1 MHFSVQ
7 KDTLVRALRDV
18 TSALATRVVQPILS
32 NVLIES
38 NGETSIKF
46 QATDLDLCIETK
58 VPAIVHTAGAITL
71 PGKKLL
77 EIVSKLPN
85 ELVSFQ
91 INLENSDVSV
101 TCKRSK
107 FNITGLPAAEFP
119 KVTDARPESS
129 VLMPA
134 MVLKK
139 SIAQTA
145 FAAAGYDAS
154 SILGGV
160 YILLAD
166 GVFECTATDGS
177 RLAHRKEEL
186 TALVSSASK
195 VDGDKETEGKSAT
208 ATLEKSGSLRA
219 IIPAKACN
227 EIVKLMDGSDSKDKG
242 DKGEKAASEDEKPA
256 DKFTPGEVRIGLA
269 DGQIVFETENHFL
282 STRLISGEYPRY
294 QELFPT
300 EFKHCAHFKR
310 DELVRAIER
319 VSVMS
324 DDRTHLVKM
333 HFEDENLQI
342 TANTPDVGRAQEE
355 VSVRFE
361 GQPLDVAVN
370 VRYILDVLQRLSVD
384 EIRLE
389 MTGSLK
395 PLILKGVG
403 DEQYKYLL
411 MPVQAK

>member
-1 MHFSVQ
+1 MHFAVQ
-7 KDTLVRALRDV
+7 KDTLVRALKDV

-38 NGETSIKF
+38 IDETTVRF

-58 VPAIVHTAGAITL
+58 TPAVVHTKGAITM

-77 EIVSKLPN
+77 EVVSKLPN

-91 INLENSDVSV
+91 VNLENHDVSV

-107 FNITGLPAAEFP
+107 FNITGLPATDFP
-119 KVTDARPESS
+119 KVTATRPDNA
-129 VLMPA
+129 VMMPA
-134 MVLKK
+134 QTLKK
-139 SIAQTA
+139 SIGQTA

-160 YILLAD
+160 YIVLND
-166 GVFECTATDGS
+166 GKFECTATDGS
-177 RLAHRKEEL
+177 RLAHRSEEL
-186 TALVSSASK
+186 NVFVAQSAK
-195 VDGDKETEGKSAT
+195 TEGDKEVETKSAT
-208 ATLEKSGSLRA
+208 ATLDKPSQLKA
-219 IIPAKACN
+219 IIPAKACI
-227 EIVKLMDGSDSKDKG
+227 EIVKILDAQGSGSDSKSASAEDKEKNI
-242 DKGEKAASEDEKPA
+242 DKLTG
-256 DKFTPGEVRIGLA
+256 GEVRIGMI
-269 DGQIVFETENHFL
+269 DGQIIFETDNHFL

-300 EFKHCAHFKR
+300 EFKFLASFNR

-333 HFEDENLQI
+333 HFEEDNLQI

-355 VSVRFE
+355 VPVSFE

-370 VRYILDVLQRLSVD
+370 VRYILDVLQRLSV
-384 EIRLE
+384 EQCRLE

-403 DEQYKYLL
+403 DDQYKYLL

>member
-7 KDTLVRALRDV
+7 KDTLVRALKDV

-38 NGETSIKF
+38 IDDTSIKF
-46 QATDLDLCIETK
+46 QATDLDLCIQTK
-58 VPAIVHTAGAITL
+58 VPAIVHAKGSITL

-91 INLENSDVSV
+91 VNLENCDVSV

-107 FNITGLPAAEFP
+107 FNVTGLPSAEFP
-119 KVTDARPESS
+119 KVTDARPEKA
-129 VLMPA
+129 VFMPSLILRKA
-134 MVLKK
+134 I
-139 SIAQTA
+139 SQTA

-160 YILLAD
+160 YILLND
-166 GVFECTATDGS
+166 GNFECTATDGS

-186 TALVSSASK
+186 TALIASAQK
-195 VDGDKETEGKSAT
+195 TEGDMETEGKTAT
-208 ATLEKSGSLRA
+208 ATLEKAGSLRA
-219 IIPAKACN
+219 IIPAKACT
-227 EIVKLMDGSDSKDKG
+227 EIVKLMDGQDSTKSNAEEGKNIDKVVG
-242 DKGEKAASEDEKPA
+242 
-256 DKFTPGEVRIGLA
+256 GEVRIGLA

-300 EFKHCAHFKR
+300 EFKHLAHFNR
-310 DELVRAIER
+310 EELVRAIER

-324 DDRTHLVKM
+324 DERTHLVKM
-333 HFEDENLQI
+333 HFEDETLQI

-355 VSVRFE
+355 VPVRFE
-361 GQPLDVAVN
+361 GQSLDVAVN
-370 VRYILDVLQRLSVD
+370 VRYILDVLQRLSV
-384 EIRLE
+384 EEVRLE

>member
-38 NGETSIKF
+38 NDEASIKF
-46 QATDLDLCIETK
+46 QATDLDLCIETR
-58 VPAIVHTAGAITL
+58 VPAVVHTAGAITL

-85 ELVSFQ
+85 EVVSFQ
-91 INLENSDVSV
+91 VNLENSDVSV

-119 KVTDARPESS
+119 KVTDARPEKS
-129 VLMPA
+129 VLMPS

-160 YILLAD
+160 YILLD
-166 GVFECTATDGS
+166 EGNFECTATDGS
-177 RLAHRKEEL
+177 RLAHRREAL
-186 TALVSSASK
+186 TAMVAAASK
-195 VDGDKETEGKSAT
+195 TEGDMETEGKAAT
-208 ATLEKSGSLRA
+208 ATLEKSGSLKA

-227 EIVKLMDGSDSKDKG
+227 EIVKLMDGSEPS
-242 DKGEKAASEDEKPA
+242 KAAADDAKNV
-256 DKFTPGEVRIGLA
+256 DKFTAGEVRIGLA
-269 DGQIVFETENHFL
+269 DGQIVFETETHFL

-300 EFKHCAHFKR
+300 DFKYCAHFNR
-310 DELVRAIER
+310 EELVRAIER

-355 VSVRFE
+355 VPVRFE
-361 GQPLDVAVN
+361 GEPLDVAVN
-370 VRYILDVLQRLSVD
+370 VRYILDVLQRLSVE

-403 DEQYKYLL
+403 DDQYKYLL

>member
-7 KDTLVRALRDV
+7 KDTLVRALKDV

-38 NGETSIKF
+38 TDESTLKF
-46 QATDLDLCIETK
+46 QATDLDLCIETR
-58 VPAIVHTAGAITL
+58 VPAVVHAAGAITL

-77 EIVSKLPN
+77 EIISKLPN

-91 INLENSDVSV
+91 INMETCDVAV
-101 TCKRSK
+101 NCKRSK
-107 FNITGLPAAEFP
+107 FNITGLPATEFP
-119 KVTDARPESS
+119 KVADTRPERS
-129 VLMPA
+129 VLMPST
-134 MVLKK
+134 VLKK

-160 YILLAD
+160 YILLD
-166 GVFECTATDGS
+166 EGTFECTATDGS
-177 RLAHRKEEL
+177 RLAHRKEAL
-186 TALVSSASK
+186 TALVASSAK
-195 VDGDKETEGKSAT
+195 TEGDMETEGKSAT
-208 ATLEKSGSLRA
+208 ATLEKPGSLKA
-219 IIPAKACN
+219 IIPAKACA
-227 EIVKLMDGSDSKDKG
+227 EIVKLMDQDNSKGVADEAKASDRIL
-242 DKGEKAASEDEKPA
+242 
-256 DKFTPGEVRIGLA
+256 TGEVRIGLA
-269 DGQIVFETENHFL
+269 DGQIVFETDNHFL

-294 QELFPT
+294 HELFPT
-300 EFKHCAHFKR
+300 EYKHCAHFNR
-310 DELVRAIER
+310 EELVRAIER

-324 DDRTHLVKM
+324 DERTHLVKM
-333 HFEDENLQI
+333 HFEEDTLQI

-355 VSVRFE
+355 VPVKFE
-361 GQPLDVAVN
+361 GQSLDVAVN
-370 VRYILDVLQRLSVD
+370 VRYILDVLQRLSVE